1 MGPVPVLRNA
11 WRTARA
17 SQKLFRMRYPDKI
30 EVRFQIGDA
39 VHWRLPNG
47 AVLNQ
52 LEGIV
57 VAINGDAVCVRWN
70 DGREISYGPISRDR
84 DRSLKIGYL
93 PRS

>member
-1 MGPVPVLRNA
+1 
-11 WRTARA
+11 
-17 SQKLFRMRYPDKI
+17 MRYPDKI

-70 DGREISYGPISRDR
+70 DAREISYGPISRGEPALSCVR
-84 DRSLKIGYL
+84 RRQTISA
-93 PRS
+93 R